1 MFYAES
7 INLWEVVMGQ
17 FKIIQT
23 QIDGVYIIEHKIFTD
38 NRGFFT
44 EIYNHMDFE
53 NHGLSI
59 GFVQDNISVSKK
71 GVLRGL
77 HFQRNNPQG
86 KLIKVIHGEIFDAAV
101 DLRNESK
108 TYGKWVGVVLSEYE
122 KKELFIP
129 GGFAHGFL
137 VLSEEAEVLYKC
149 TDYYNPTEESGL
161 IWNDPDIGI
170 KWPLDRIDE
179 VILSDKDKKWL
190 GIKSLK

>member
-1 MFYAES
+1 
-7 INLWEVVMGQ
+7 MGQ

-23 QIDGVYIIEHKIFTD
+23 QIDGVYIIEPKIFTD

-44 EIYNHMDFE
+44 EIYNHRDFK
-53 NHGLSI
+53 NHGLNI
-59 GFVQDNISVSKK
+59 GFVQDNVSVSKK

-86 KLIKVIHGEIFDAAV
+86 KLIKVIQGEIFDAAV

-190 GIKSLK
+190 RIKSLK

>member
-38 NRGFFT
+38 NRGIFT
-44 EIYNHMDFE
+44 EIYNHRDFE